1 MISEIG
7 PAPVAVPG
15 LTHGSQSPAI
25 SQVHEA
31 SGNNLPQSRQAA
43 AATVAAQSAAAQK
56 AAAQKAAEAAGS
68 ANSSSIAALV
78 ARLNKY
84 LNDSGQPYQFR
95 IDPQSADKL
104 IQEVNPANGEVL
116 GEFSAS
122 EFPTLAQSIAGPGL
136 LVDTLA

>member
-7 PAPVAVPG
+7 PTVVAVPG

-31 SGNNLPQSRQAA
+31 SGNNLPQQRQTA
-43 AATVAAQSAAAQK
+43 AATVVAQSAAARNEAARK
-56 AAAQKAAEAAGS
+56 AAAAAAA
-68 ANSSSIAALV
+68 SSSSTAALV

-95 IDPQSADKL
+95 VAPQSPDKL
-104 IQEVNPANGEVL
+104 IQEVNPANGEVV

-136 LVDTLA
+136 LVDELA